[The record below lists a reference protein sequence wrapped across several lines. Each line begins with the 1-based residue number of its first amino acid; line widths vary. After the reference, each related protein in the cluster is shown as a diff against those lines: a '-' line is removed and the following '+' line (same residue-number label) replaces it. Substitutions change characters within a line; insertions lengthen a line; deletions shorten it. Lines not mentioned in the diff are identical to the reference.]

1 MEAQRSAGARRNGA
15 GQRRGE
21 EPERS
26 KPRSDPARRSAGG
39 CCGGV
44 PREARERSERGESGP
59 RAQRAG
65 LTNPTSYKSRHY
77 GHVGTSSNI
86 SSLHLFAVGD
96 CIVPRQLF
104 LPRSTYMRAGRNTA
118 AALYIHLSPIVPPA
132 AGWSI
137 SLLAYVSL
145 LHVIFP

>member
-1 MEAQRSAGARRNGA
+1 MEAQRSAVARRNGA

-39 CCGGV
+39 CCGVV

-65 LTNPTSYKSRHY
+65 LTNPTSYMSRYY
-77 GHVGTSSNI
+77 GRVDTSSNI
-86 SSLHLFAVGD
+86 SSLHLSGVGD
-96 CIVPRQLF
+96 CIVPRRPF
-104 LPRSTYMRAGRNTA
+104 LPRPTYMRAGRNTA

-137 SLLAYVSL
+137 SLLAYIFFL
-145 LHVIFP
+145 LEILP

>member
-1 MEAQRSAGARRNGA
+1 MEAQRSAVARRNEA

-65 LTNPTSYKSRHY
+65 LTNPSFYKSRYY
-77 GHVGTSSNI
+77 GRVGISSNI
-86 SSLHLFAVGD
+86 SPLHLFRVGGS
-96 CIVPRQLF
+96 IVPR
-104 LPRSTYMRAGRNTA
+104 
-118 AALYIHLSPIVPPA
+118 
-132 AGWSI
+132 
-137 SLLAYVSL
+137 
-145 LHVIFP
+145 

>member
-1 MEAQRSAGARRNGA
+1 MEAQRSAVARHNGA

-39 CCGGV
+39 CCRGV

-65 LTNPTSYKSRHY
+65 LTNPTFYKSRHY
-77 GHVGTSSNI
+77 RCVGIFSNI
-86 SSLHLFAVGD
+86 LLF
-96 CIVPRQLF
+96 
-104 LPRSTYMRAGRNTA
+104 
-118 AALYIHLSPIVPPA
+118 HLSRV
-132 AGWSI
+132 GG
-137 SLLAYVSL
+137 
-145 LHVIFP
+145 